1 MRAPKLRFKDEDGKE
16 FPEWKRSKLNK
27 FVQFFNGDR
36 GKNYPDSS
44 SYILDG
50 IPFINAGDLVNGE
63 VNLDD
68 CKKINEKK
76 YNQLGGAKLTNGDI
90 LYCLR
95 GSIGK
100 NAIVKNIDK
109 GTIASSL
116 VVIRPTTIQSRYLF
130 YILNS
135 DIEVKQRKQASNGL
149 AQPNLSAQDLGKFFI
164 PIPSSL
170 EQVKIANF
178 LSAIDDRI
186 AHINK
191 KLELLK
197 TYKKGMMQKIF
208 SQEIRFKDENGEKFP
223 EWEEKELGQFTD
235 VLTGNPFKSEDFVED
250 GIRLLRGMNVK
261 RNMIDWNLE
270 STRFWSRNI
279 NNKIKKYNLQ
289 EKDVVIAMDG
299 ALVGRSY
306 AMIQKK
312 DIPSLLVQRVARLRS
327 DIVSTSFIFY
337 LIDNSSFANYVDKVK
352 TQTAIPHISIQD
364 IKNYSV
370 CLPESK
376 KEQTKIAN
384 FLSAIDDKITLV
396 EKQLASTK
404 AYKKGL
410 MQQLFI

>member
-16 FPEWKRSKLNK
+16 FPEWEKSKLLNITELITK
-27 FVQFFNGDR
+27 GTTPKIFDEKGN
-36 GKNYPDSS
+36 
-44 SYILDG
+44 IH
-50 IPFINAGDLVNGE
+50 FIKIEAFEEMQIDNSKCL
-63 VNLDD
+63 
-68 CKKINEKK
+68 KINEKIHNK
-76 YNQLGGAKLTNGDI
+76 ELKRSI
-90 LYCLR
+90 LEEHDLLFAIA

-100 NAIVKNIDK
+100 CAIVKRENLPANTNQALAIIRLKK
-109 GTIASSL
+109 GIHNSY
-116 VVIRPTTIQSRYLF
+116 VFQ
-130 YILNS
+130 ILNS
-135 DIEVKQRKQASNGL
+135 KIMKNYIYMNVSIG
-149 AQPNLSAQDLGKFFI
+149 AQPNLN
-164 PIPSSL
+164 L
-170 EQVKIANF
+170 EQIGHFLIPLPNFQEQTKIANF
-178 LSAIDDRI
+178 LSAVDERI
-186 AHINK
+186 SHINK
-191 KLELLK
+191 KVDLLK
-197 TYKKGMMQKIF
+197 QYKKGMMQKIF
-208 SQEIRFKDENGEKFP
+208 SQEIRFKDENGKEFP

-352 TQTAIPHISIQD
+352 TQTAIPHISTQD

-396 EKQLASTK
+396 EKQLASTQ